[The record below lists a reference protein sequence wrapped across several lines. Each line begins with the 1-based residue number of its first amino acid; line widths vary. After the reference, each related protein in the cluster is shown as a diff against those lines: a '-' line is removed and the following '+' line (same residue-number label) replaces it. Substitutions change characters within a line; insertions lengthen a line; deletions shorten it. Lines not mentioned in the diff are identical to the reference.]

1 MNVRDAIK
9 AQFMKEYAQKEFSA
23 ITVKGLCA
31 ATPVART
38 TFYAHFSNT
47 DDVRQEVENDLIH
60 GLIAVAENVAGGNFQ
75 QMDFS
80 RFMDEIERYI
90 KEHWSDVYAFLVGQ
104 PNFRFM
110 RKWKDAIKVNFSRR
124 YPDKQQN
131 RIFDEVS
138 EILASSMLSAYTY
151 WMEHPDAA
159 STADIKPIIQKL
171 LDSLVTF
178 L

>member
-1 MNVRDAIK
+1 
-9 AQFMKEYAQKEFSA
+9 
-23 ITVKGLCA
+23 
-31 ATPVART
+31 
-38 TFYAHFSNT
+38 
-47 DDVRQEVENDLIH
+47 
-60 GLIAVAENVAGGNFQ
+60 
-75 QMDFS
+75 MDFS

-151 WMEHPDAA
+151 WMEHPDAT